1 MKAIIGATIHPVNS
15 PSIPDGVLL
24 FDEQFIKQVGSKDQV
39 QIPSDVEIIELPGK
53 HVFPGFIDPHTHI
66 GIDEEGVGK
75 EGDDYNEITEPVTPY
90 LRAIDGIYPQDKGF
104 EDALL
109 GGVTAVG
116 ITPGSANVIGGE
128 IAALHTYG
136 RTVEEKLIR
145 APVGMKFATG
155 ENPKRIHGNKRSPA
169 TRMAVAYLIRQALY
183 KAIDYANKWS
193 IHNQKAETGNE
204 SSPPETDLGLENL
217 MKVVDTSIK
226 ARFHAHRI
234 DDIMTAIRIA
244 EEFGLDY
251 TIDHATESHLIA
263 DILASRKVYCVVG
276 PIISSRSKVE
286 LRNRTAK
293 TAAILEKHNVKFAIA
308 TDHPV
313 LPIQYLRTSIGIA
326 VSEGLSFETALKTNT
341 INAAKILGI
350 DDLVGTLEPG
360 KFADFA
366 VYDKPNPFSL
376 ETNLVQVYVEGIKA
390 LDNT

>member
-1 MKAIIGATIHPVNS
+1 MKAIIGATIHPVSS
-15 PSIPDGVLL
+15 PPIPDGVLL
-24 FDEQFIKQVGSKDQV
+24 FEEQIIKQVGSRDQV
-39 QIPSDVEIIELPGK
+39 QIPSDAEIIELPGK
-53 HVFPGFIDPHTHI
+53 HIFPGFIDPHTHV

-75 EGDDYNEITEPVTPY
+75 EGDDYNETSEPVTPY

-104 EDALL
+104 EDALK
-109 GGVTAVG
+109 GGITTVG

-155 ENPKRIHGNKRSPA
+155 ENPKRIHGSKRSPA

-193 IHNQKAETGNE
+193 IHNQKAEAGDPT
-204 SSPPETDLGLENL
+204 SPPETDLGLENL

-234 DDIMTAIRIA
+234 DDIMTAVRIA

-251 TIDHATESHLIA
+251 TIDHATEAHLIP
-263 DILASRKVYCVVG
+263 DVLASRDVYCVVG
-276 PIISSRSKVE
+276 PIISNRSKVE
-286 LRNRTAK
+286 LKNRTAK
-293 TAAILEKHNVKFAIA
+293 TAAVLEQHNVKFAIA

-326 VSEGLSFETALKTNT
+326 ISKGLSFETALKANT
-341 INAAKILGI
+341 IVAAKILGI
-350 DDLVGTLEPG
+350 SDLVGTIEAG
-360 KFADFA
+360 KFANFVA
-366 VYDKPNPFSL
+366 YDSPNPFAI
-376 ETNLVQVYVEGIKA
+376 ETSVVQVYVEGIRA
-390 LDNT
+390 LDNS

>member
-1 MKAIIGATIHPVNS
+1 MKAIIGATIHPVSS
-15 PSIPDGVLL
+15 PPIPDGILL
-24 FDEQFIKQVGSKDQV
+24 FEEQFIKKVGTREQV
-39 QIPSDVEIIELPGK
+39 QIPSDAEIIELPGK
-53 HVFPGFIDPHTHI
+53 HIFPGFIDPHTHV

-75 EGDDYNEITEPVTPY
+75 EGDDYNETADPVTPY

-104 EDALL
+104 EDALM
-109 GGVTAVG
+109 GGITAVG

-155 ENPKRIHGNKRSPA
+155 ENPKRVHGDKRSPT
-169 TRMAVAYLIRQALY
+169 TRMAVAYLIRQTLY

-193 IHNQKAETGNE
+193 IHNQKAEEGEATT
-204 SSPPETDLGLENL
+204 PPETDLGLENL

-251 TIDHATESHLIA
+251 TIDHATEAHLIA
-263 DILASRKVYCVVG
+263 DILASRDVYCVVG
-276 PIISSRSKVE
+276 PVISSRSKVE

-293 TAAILEKHNVKFAIA
+293 TAAILEQHNVKFAIA

-313 LPIQYLRTSIGIA
+313 LPIQYLRTSMGIA
-326 VSEGLSFETALKTNT
+326 ISKGLSFETALKANT
-341 INAAKILGI
+341 INAARILGI
-350 DDLVGTLEPG
+350 DDLVGTLEAG
-360 KFADFA
+360 KFADF
-366 VYDKPNPFSL
+366 VVFDESNPFSI
-376 ETNLVQVYVEGIKA
+376 ETNVLQVYVEGTKA
-390 LDNT
+390 LDNL